1 MQGRAREKKN
11 ERAATERAQQKRAPK
26 RGRRG
31 RVCLQG
37 FVVMRRLNDRCCSNN
52 NKTTNAKCALTHTD
66 RHTHTC
72 TWQCVF
78 VFALGFGDETPYRRC
93 DVKGVCCNHQ
103 RRVDVDVFV
112 VVSFAVCSARQK
124 QFLKRRYEQRN
135 DKLNTLFSIRICFHL
150 PMKTLH
156 N

>member
-1 MQGRAREKKN
+1 MQGRVRERKN

-37 FVVMRRLNDRCCSNN
+37 FVVMRRLNDRSSN

-103 RRVDVDVFV
+103 RRVDVVV
-112 VVSFAVCSARQK
+112 VVSFAFAVCSARQK
-124 QFLKRRYEQRN
+124 QLLKRIYQQRN
-135 DKLNTLFSIRICFHL
+135 DKLNTLFSIRICIHF
-150 PMKTLH
+150 TDE
-156 N
+156 NFT

>member
-1 MQGRAREKKN
+1 MQGRARERKN

-31 RVCLQG
+31 MVCLQG
-37 FVVMRRLNDRCCSNN
+37 FVVMRRLNDRCSN

-103 RRVDVDVFV
+103 RRVDVDVV
-112 VVSFAVCSARQK
+112 VVVFAFDVCSARQK
-124 QFLKRRYEQRN
+124 QLLKRRYQQRN
-135 DKLNTLFSIRICFHL
+135 DKLNTLFSIRICFHF
-150 PMKTLH
+150 TDE
-156 N
+156 NFT